1 MKKHGAYNG
10 TRRAECRIWL
20 LGLTMLLTGL
30 LPWGTGCGESDRPDL
45 RISSTAITVAVGET
59 GTITVNGGRSP
70 YTLSGDENS
79 AIARATLEGHTV
91 RVTGVSPGATAF
103 TIHDSDE
110 YSERISVTVT
120 GAAPLSELNEIQN
133 AIADRSARWSAAD
146 TPISDLS
153 ATDRQILLGALTDR
167 LGAGRSSRAASS
179 PGLPDPSELPAA
191 FDWRN
196 RDGVNY
202 VTPVRYQGLCGSCW
216 AFASIAALESQALRA
231 GLSPVVA
238 DDLSEQIILSCGDAG
253 GCGGGYIDAAAE
265 FLNTSGTAPET
276 CYPYTARNGRCENAC
291 ADWESDPVKID
302 GWHFVS
308 AGRTASVDRLK
319 QELYAYGPLVTLLQV
334 FTDFYYYDRGVY
346 SHVWGGCESDSGE
359 CGHGVLIVGWDD
371 AEEAFIVK
379 NSWDEDWGED
389 GFFRIAY
396 GEATGDTRF
405 GRWTIAYRKVQTVTA
420 VVFADPALEAA
431 VRSVVNIPEG
441 DLFPED
447 LAGVRTLS
455 APESGIADLAGI
467 QHLVDLMMLSLP
479 GNAVSD
485 LGPLS
490 GLIHLTDLDLSGNSV
505 SDIGPL
511 MYNESIGAGD
521 WIDLRGN
528 PLGETACAGDI
539 PDLEAGGAKVRHD
552 CASVIADTLLMSD
565 GAEIHYEMAGDGE
578 PLILIHGLETDGQG
592 DFKGLNS
599 WDPQFSVFSQHY
611 KTIRFDIRGF
621 GESSR
626 LVGDHPLDGFS
637 WADGA
642 HRTTADVRELMTEL
656 NLGTA
661 HIAGISLGG
670 AIAAQMAVFYPEQ
683 VDKLVLVSP
692 WDRTFPDSD
701 SRLSEM
707 EAVSHKTALIGG
719 EDDPDFD
726 SSVAAVRARGYT
738 PFLEERIAGAGA
750 YPNADRPEGFNATVL
765 DFLAD
770 PIPGTYALNI
780 LLNPASPDDL
790 GLGEKVFATFDYV
803 IGAPEG
809 AYMWAKPVERN
820 GGQHH
825 EPSLI
830 LTDTGKVT
838 RYFYLDIPATVAQV
852 EILMES
858 ATRPD
863 NPEGTA
869 EILYK
874 EILPVDYTWTA
885 EP

>member
-1 MKKHGAYNG
+1 MKKDGADDG
-10 TRRAECRIWL
+10 TRRANLRIWL
-20 LGLTMLLTGL
+20 LGLTLLLTGL

-79 AIARATLEGHTV
+79 AVARVTLGGRTV
-91 RVTGVSPGATAF
+91 RVTGVSPGSTAF

-110 YSERISVTVT
+110 YSERISVTVA
-120 GAAPLSELNEIQN
+120 GAAPLSELEEIRN

-146 TPISDLS
+146 TPISDLP
-153 ATDRQILLGALTDR
+153 ATDRQILLGALTDG
-167 LGAGRSSRAASS
+167 LGAGPSPRIEPP

-191 FDWRN
+191 FDWRD

-231 GLSPVVA
+231 DQPPMGA
-238 DDLSEQIILSCGDAG
+238 DDLSEQILLSCGDAG
-253 GCGGGYIDAAAE
+253 SCGGGYIDAAAE
-265 FLNTSGTAPET
+265 FLNASGTAPET

-291 ADWESDPVKID
+291 ADWESDPVKAD

-308 AGRTASVDRLK
+308 KGQTATVDRLK
-319 QELYAYGPLVTLLQV
+319 QELFVYGPLATILQV
-334 FTDFYYYDRGVY
+334 FPDFYYYDRGVY
-346 SHVWGGCESDSGE
+346 SHVRGGCEDGAGE

-371 AEEAFIVK
+371 AENAFIVK
-379 NSWDEDWGED
+379 NSWDTTWGED

-396 GEATGDTRF
+396 SELSGDTRF
-405 GRWTIAYRKVQTVTA
+405 GRWTIAYRKAQAGTA
-420 VVFADPALEAA
+420 VVFADPGLEAA
-431 VRSVVNIPEG
+431 VRSAVNIPEG

-447 LAGVRTLS
+447 LAGVETLS
-455 APESGIADLAGI
+455 APESDIADLAGI
-467 QHLVDLMMLSLP
+467 QHLVDLTLLSLP
-479 GNAVSD
+479 GNAISD

-490 GLIHLTDLDLSGNSV
+490 DLIHLADLDVSDNAV
-505 SDIGPL
+505 SDIRPL
-511 MYNESIGAGD
+511 VDNAGLGAGVVV
-521 WIDLRGN
+521 DLRGN
-528 PLGETACAGDI
+528 PLGETACDSRI
-539 PDLEAGGAKVRHD
+539 PSLEARGATVRHD
-552 CASVIADTLLMSD
+552 CAAATTGTVLMSD
-565 GAEIHYEMAGDGE
+565 GAEILYQMAGDGE

-592 DFKGLNS
+592 DFKGMDA
-599 WDPQFSVFSQHY
+599 WDPQFSAFSQQY

-621 GESSR
+621 GDST
-626 LVGDHPLDGFS
+626 LVGDPPVDGFS
-637 WADGA
+637 WTGGG
-642 HRTTADVRELMTEL
+642 HRTTADVAALMAELGLE
-656 NLGTA
+656 TA
-661 HIAGISLGG
+661 HIAGISLGS
-670 AIAAQMAVFYPEQ
+670 AVAAQMAVFYPEK
-683 VDKLVLVSP
+683 VDKLILVSP
-692 WDRTFPDSD
+692 WDRTFPDSE

-719 EDDPDFD
+719 EDDPGFD
-726 SSVAAVRARGYT
+726 SAVAAVRARGYT

-750 YPNADRPEGFNATVL
+750 CPNADRPEAFNTTVL

-780 LLNPASPDDL
+780 RLDPASPDVL

-803 IGAPEG
+803 VGAPEG

-830 LTDTGKVT
+830 LTGTGNVS
-838 RYFYLDIPATVAQV
+838 RYFYLDIPNTVAEV

-863 NPEGTA
+863 NPDEAA

-874 EILPVDYTWTA
+874 EILPVEYTWTA
-885 EP
+885 GP